1 VLGLFKFAYD
11 ESMKISMAILG
22 VIAHVREKAVALVK
36 VINRLFRTSQGRS
49 GADAEE
55 WIAEFERLSGSG
67 HSDGW
72 RFDRD
77 EIHQR
82 R

>member
-1 VLGLFKFAYD
+1 MTIPSVFAQ
-11 ESMKISMAILG
+11 I
-22 VIAHVREKAVALVK
+22 REKTAAVVK
-36 VINRLFRTSQGRS
+36 KIDRQFWNLHKRTGS
-49 GADAEE
+49 DAEE

-77 EIHQR
+77 EVHKR

>member
-1 VLGLFKFAYD
+1 MPIPDLFTRSRKKVAALG
-11 ESMKISMAILG
+11 EGIS
-22 VIAHVREKAVALVK
+22 
-36 VINRLFRTSQGRS
+36 RLIRIPLRKLSDG
-49 GADAEE
+49 DAEQS
-55 WIAEFERLSGSG
+55 IAEFERLSGSG

-72 RFDRD
+72 RFDRN

>member
-1 VLGLFKFAYD
+1 MPIPNLFTRSHK
-11 ESMKISMAILG
+11 K
-22 VIAHVREKAVALVK
+22 VVALGK
-36 VINRLFRTSQGRS
+36 GINRLIRS
-49 GADAEE
+49 SLRKLSDGDAEPS
-55 WIAEFERLSGSG
+55 IAEFERLSGSG

-77 EIHQR
+77 EIHER

>member
-1 VLGLFKFAYD
+1 MLGLFKFAYD
-11 ESMKISMAILG
+11 ESMKISMAIG

>member
-1 VLGLFKFAYD
+1 
-11 ESMKISMAILG
+11 MKISMAILG

>member
-1 VLGLFKFAYD
+1 
-11 ESMKISMAILG
+11 MKNSMAILG
-22 VIAHVREKAVALVK
+22 VFAHAREKGAAVVRAL
-36 VINRLFRTSQGRS
+36 NRIFRNPQTRTTTD
-49 GADAEE
+49 ADE
-55 WIAEFERLSGSG
+55 WIAEFERLSGRG

>member
-1 VLGLFKFAYD
+1 MPIPNLCTRSRKKV
-11 ESMKISMAILG
+11 
-22 VIAHVREKAVALVK
+22 VALGK
-36 VINRLFRTSQGRS
+36 GINRLICSSLRKLSDG
-49 GADAEE
+49 DAEP
-55 WIAEFERLSGSG
+55 WIAEFERLSGTG

-77 EIHQR
+77 EIHER